1 MRMRLPFTLPSTAT
15 TLFQLFA
22 LSGMTAAG
30 CVSPSLRAAD
40 PPAESA
46 RPAHVIADLKLDL
59 LWIAPGE
66 FTMGSAADEPERNK
80 AEGPLTRVTLTRGF
94 WLGRTEV
101 TQAQYEAVTENNP
114 SSLKSAG
121 PQAPVEHVSWI
132 DAMAFCKKLTERER
146 AGGRLPAGHVFT
158 LPTEAQWEYAF
169 RAGTT
174 GAYVGEPEATA
185 WYDRNSGATTHP
197 VGEKKPNPWGFH
209 DMAGNVLEWCY
220 DWYGNYAGGAVTDPR
235 GPERGYYRIARGG
248 SWRTDARLGRAAAR
262 SGGSAGRQDYTIGFR
277 LALATAP

>member
-1 MRMRLPFTLPSTAT
+1 MRLLCSLRSSAVTFCRFVAISCA
-15 TLFQLFA
+15 
-22 LSGMTAAG
+22 SAAG
-30 CVSPSLRAAD
+30 FVSPPLQATDA
-40 PPAESA
+40 PGAGL
-46 RPAHVIADLKLDL
+46 RPAHVIADLKLEL
-59 LWIAPGE
+59 LWVAPGE
-66 FTMGSAADEPERNK
+66 FTMGSPADEPERNK
-80 AEGPLTRVTLTRGF
+80 AEGPPTRVTLTRGF

-101 TQAQYEAVTENNP
+101 TQAQYEAIMGTNP

-146 AGGRLPAGHVFT
+146 AAGRLPAGHVFT
-158 LPTEAQWEYAF
+158 LPTEAQWEYSF

-185 WYDRNSGATTHP
+185 WYDRNSAATTHP

-220 DWYGNYAGGAVTDPR
+220 DWYGNYAGGAATDPS

-277 LALATAP
+277 LALAAAP